1 MLSDNQNF
9 RNLIEE
15 KSEKRTCII
24 SSYKEEPDY
33 HDIRLIIM
41 HDQRLLKMSK
51 PIHGTIVLYD
61 EKNNSRIIL
70 IIDKVNMGHPAFSA
84 FVEIRCAPVSNE
96 YLETHF
102 SEIIDDIEFRENVM
116 TQYIIEDL
124 PRNNRELLN
133 IKVYV

>member
-15 KSEKRTCII
+15 KTEKRTCII
-24 SSYKEEPDY
+24 SSYKEVPGY
-33 HDIRLIIM
+33 HTIKLMIMQDKRLFNM
-41 HDQRLLKMSK
+41 PK

-70 IIDKVNMGHPAFSA
+70 IIDKTNLEHPVFPAL
-84 FVEIRCAPVSNE
+84 VEISCVPVSNE

-133 IKVYV
+133 INVYV